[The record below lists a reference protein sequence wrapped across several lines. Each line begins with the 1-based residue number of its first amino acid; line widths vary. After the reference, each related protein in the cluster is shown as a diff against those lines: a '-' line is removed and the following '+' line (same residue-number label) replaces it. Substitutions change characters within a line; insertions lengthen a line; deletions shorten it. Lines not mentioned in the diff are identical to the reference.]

1 MKYDDRILYKVVQM
15 YYIDNMTQSEIAKR
29 LGQYRTTISR
39 MLKKAREEGI
49 VTINIKSNFDG

>member
-1 MKYDDRILYKVVQM
+1 M